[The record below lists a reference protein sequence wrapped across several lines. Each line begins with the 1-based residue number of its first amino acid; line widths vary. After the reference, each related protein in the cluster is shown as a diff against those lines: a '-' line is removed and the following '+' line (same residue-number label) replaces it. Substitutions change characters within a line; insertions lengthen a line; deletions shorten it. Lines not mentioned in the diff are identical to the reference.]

1 MDSLDQL
8 LEGLRTVGK
17 TESTGTFTIDFA
29 RAREKLAR
37 FQLGEPELFVLKFV
51 QAAVLA
57 AEHLSITYRKDQ
69 LRFLFHGWEGSGLEA
84 VGQRFCSILDNTFH
98 DACGCLTIGLNAALA
113 LKPRS
118 LTASRFE
125 TGERRGEWVCLGE
138 EWELLAA
145 ERDSRAG
152 LGACLVVSLDEPA
165 GLDLDR
171 FERALLTRCAY
182 APLQILLNGE
192 SLSEKAGP
200 PPSLG
205 RHRGI
210 YFRDNRIL
218 SEFRLETPEPAF
230 TIPETPETALIS
242 NRVQGDRLSW
252 LLFGV
257 DFDPMAC
264 LFLVKSGVVVD
275 SQRVE
280 LDTPGLLAVVEA
292 DALETDLTGL
302 QIRQNHDYEQLVDWL
317 DKLTLHPLEQTIEAV
332 NALASERQPTSG
344 NAPMHPV
351 STGLSW
357 AALMGCLSAFAW
369 AGPKLALILTGGF
382 WFWPPAVALLSGWIL
397 GYERDDH
404 SDQMARDE
412 VLQVLQTAH
421 ARKQKRL
428 RP

>member
-8 LEGLRTVGK
+8 LEGLRTVGQ
-17 TESTGTFTIDFA
+17 TESTGAFTIDFA

-57 AEHLSITYRKDQ
+57 AQHLSITSRKDQ
-69 LRFLFHGWEGSGLEA
+69 LRFLFHGWDGVGLEG

-125 TGERRGEWVCLGE
+125 KGERRGEWVSLGDD
-138 EWELLAA
+138 WELQVA
-145 ERDSRAG
+145 ERDARAG
-152 LGACLVVSLDEPA
+152 LEACLVVSIDEPA
-165 GLDLDR
+165 GLDLER

-182 APLQILLNGE
+182 APIDILLNGE
-192 SLSEKAGP
+192 SLGEKAGP

-218 SEFRLETPEPAF
+218 SEFRLQTEDPAF
-230 TIPETPETALIS
+230 TVPATPATALVA
-242 NRVQGDRLSW
+242 NWVPGERHSW

-292 DALETDLTGL
+292 DDLETDLTGL
-302 QIRQNHDYEQLVDWL
+302 QIRQDQDYQSLVGWL
-317 DKLTLHPLEQTIEAV
+317 DQITLQPLEQTIEAV
-332 NALASERQPTSG
+332 CALSSERQPTSG
-344 NAPMHPV
+344 SAPMHPI
-351 STGLSW
+351 STTLSW
-357 AALMGCLSAFAW
+357 GTLLGCLSSLAW
-369 AGPKLALILTGGF
+369 AGPKLGVILTAGF

-397 GYERDDH
+397 GYERDAH
-404 SDQMARDE
+404 SDQMARGE
-412 VLQVLQTAH
+412 VLEVLRSAFG
-421 ARKQKRL
+421 RKQKRL